1 MSVARRRRNAS
12 LTVDSTTPI
21 VARCTPLQSTLGK
34 NSENIFFRAP
44 AGKYGL
50 DLRGAL
56 YLGGLPHFPK
66 SLPYKAGFKGD

>member
-1 MSVARRRRNAS
+1 MPPS
-12 LTVDSTTPI
+12 
-21 VARCTPLQSTLGK
+21 QSIQRPQLLLGAPHHNPHLGK
-34 NSENIFFRAP
+34 NSEIIFFRAP